1 MRYWYEVGDAEGRL
15 HAGWVGAMGRADI
28 HLAVCAI
35 AVALLAGA
43 SSAVAAADTTDSAGS
58 GSTKS
63 SDSASGTG
71 QPVDHTDVS
80 TYSGGAN
87 ANTAADQPGSTA
99 QDRTGGAAGPGGE
112 EGGEKKGEKKPVDDN
127 SGTDK
132 GPGGRTIN
140 RAPAL
145 LPEAPPPVEFAPLPE
160 EVPPPPLAPVLPPID
175 QPPGVPAEPGPVG
188 ATTVGAGAF
197 LHGGNE
203 PPVLTAPVIV
213 APVPAMPGPIL
224 GGSIAPRATFGG
236 PAFTSSSRWAG
247 EPAPPIRQ
255 PSTSEPPATNAGL
268 TARGQT
274 SKEAGY
280 ANEYLRSPRLSEMA
294 AGALP
299 GVAGMLIMTASG
311 VCLGYRQAMAGQL
324 LPTQGAGRFL
334 A

>member
-1 MRYWYEVGDAEGRL
+1 
-15 HAGWVGAMGRADI
+15 MGRADV
-28 HLAVCAI
+28 HFAACAI

-43 SSAVAAADTTDSAGS
+43 GGAVAAADPGDPAGS
-58 GSTKS
+58 ESTNN

-71 QPVDHTDVS
+71 QSADHADAS
-80 TYSGGAN
+80 TYAGGAN
-87 ANTAADQPGSTA
+87 ANTAGDQPGGPA
-99 QDRTGGAAGPGGE
+99 QNTTGGA
-112 EGGEKKGEKKPVDDN
+112 EGGEKKPVDDN
-127 SGTDK
+127 SGTDN

-140 RAPAL
+140 RAPTL
-145 LPEAPPPVEFAPLPE
+145 FPEAPPPVDLAPLPE

-175 QPPGVPAEPGPVG
+175 RPPGEPDVPEPVD
-188 ATTVGAGAF
+188 ATTVGASEA

-203 PPVLTAPVIV
+203 PPVLTVPVIV
-213 APVPAMPGPIL
+213 APVPAMPGPLL
-224 GGSIAPRATFGG
+224 GASIAPRATFGG
-236 PAFTSSSRWAG
+236 PAITSSSRWAG

-255 PSTSEPPATNAGL
+255 PSTSEPLLREPPATNAGL

-280 ANEYLRSPRLSEMA
+280 SNEYVRSPRLSEMA

-299 GVAGMLIMTASG
+299 GAAAMLIMTASG

-324 LPTQGAGRFL
+324 LRTQGADDRFL

>member
-1 MRYWYEVGDAEGRL
+1 
-15 HAGWVGAMGRADI
+15 MGRADM
-28 HLAVCAI
+28 HLGACAI

-43 SSAVAAADTTDSAGS
+43 SSAVAAADTGDSAGS
-58 GSTKS
+58 GSTNS

-71 QPVDHTDVS
+71 QSADHTDAS

-99 QDRTGGAAGPGGE
+99 QDRTGGAAKSGGAAGSGGA
-112 EGGEKKGEKKPVDDN
+112 EGSGGAAGSGGAEGGEKKPVDDN
-127 SGTDK
+127 SGTDN

-140 RAPAL
+140 RAPTL
-145 LPEAPPPVEFAPLPE
+145 LPEAPPPVDFAPLPE

-175 QPPGVPAEPGPVG
+175 QPPSVPAEPGPVD
-188 ATTVGAGAF
+188 ATTVGAGAV

-213 APVPAMPGPIL
+213 ALVPAMPGPIL
-224 GGSIAPRATFGG
+224 GASIAPRATFGG
-236 PAFTSSSRWAG
+236 SEFTSSSRWAG

-255 PSTSEPPATNAGL
+255 PSTSEPLLREPPATNARL

-280 ANEYLRSPRLSEMA
+280 TNEYLRSPRLSEMA

-311 VCLGYRQAMAGQL
+311 VCIGYRQAMAGQL
-324 LPTQGAGRFL
+324 LRPQGADRFL

>member
-1 MRYWYEVGDAEGRL
+1 
-15 HAGWVGAMGRADI
+15 MGRADM

-35 AVALLAGA
+35 AAALLAGA
-43 SSAVAAADTTDSAGS
+43 NSAVAAADTGDSTGS
-58 GSTKS
+58 GSTNS
-63 SDSASGTG
+63 SDSANGTG
-71 QPVDHTDVS
+71 QSADHTDAS

-99 QDRTGGAAGPGGE
+99 QDRTGGAAGSGDAAGSGGA
-112 EGGEKKGEKKPVDDN
+112 EGGEKKGVDDN
-127 SGTDK
+127 SGTDN
-132 GPGGRTIN
+132 GTGGRTIN
-140 RAPAL
+140 RAPTL
-145 LPEAPPPVEFAPLPE
+145 FPEAPPPVDFAPLPE
-160 EVPPPPLAPVLPPID
+160 DVPSPPLAPVLPPID
-175 QPPGVPAEPGPVG
+175 QPPGLPAEPGPVD
-188 ATTVGAGAF
+188 ATTVGAGAV

-213 APVPAMPGPIL
+213 ALVPAMPGPIL
-224 GGSIAPRATFGG
+224 GASIAPRATFGG
-236 PAFTSSSRWAG
+236 SAFTSSSRWAG

-255 PSTSEPPATNAGL
+255 ASTSEPLLREPPATSAGR

-274 SKEAGY
+274 FKEAGY
-280 ANEYLRSPRLSEMA
+280 GNEYVRSPRLSEMA

-324 LPTQGAGRFL
+324 LRPQGADRFL